1 MILGVVSDTHNHIA
15 NVIKIIKIFNSRKVD
30 LVVHTGDISQPKTL
44 DLFSKLDCPLYG
56 VYGNN
61 DLEEKGLVETASS
74 NGFQFQLPPF
84 YFEYAG
90 RRIAVLHDPINL
102 EEVIDSY
109 KAIDLIIHGHTHRY
123 RYETID
129 GVVVFN
135 PGECAGM
142 MKGKNAIGIGNLKDL
157 SFERIFF

>member
-15 NVIKIIKIFNSRKVD
+15 NVKEIIRIFNSRYVD
-30 LVVHTGDISQPKTL
+30 LVIHTGDISQSKTL
-44 DLFSKLDCPLYG
+44 EKFSRLNCTLYG

-61 DLEEKGLVETASS
+61 DMDEKGLEETASA
-74 NGFQFQLPPF
+74 NGFKFQLPPF

-90 RRIAVLHDPINL
+90 RKIAVMHDPINL
-102 EEVIDSY
+102 EEVIDRY
-109 KAIDLIIHGHTHRY
+109 KALDLIIHGHTHRY
-123 RYETID
+123 RYEIIN

-135 PGECAGM
+135 PGECAGI
-142 MKGKNAIGIGNLKDL
+142 MKGKNAIGIVNLKTL